1 VANQDIHFDGA
12 HSLMMNR
19 YLIVLLSVFFLLSGS
34 VPVSAQETGAP
45 FENTSAD
52 PLFPG
57 LARVAVEASELTG
70 RASETMAR
78 LSQYED
84 TRDLQ
89 GRLEQTEARLIQTRE
104 RFASQ
109 GDPESWNVDRLLE
122 ALSQLK
128 SGQSTLNQ
136 VMGQVVT
143 RLGALDRMRSD
154 WEARRKF
161 WQQWEEHL
169 ASQQSNLPSETF
181 SQSLQTIE
189 QVLSQISDTVAPLV
203 VVQEKLSRLLNE
215 HQTLIGSIESALK
228 KVRGQIFK
236 KTGHSLVS
244 PKFYRQFEPTLVK
257 EVQQGLRQAFR
268 FDMDFIST
276 QGWVSLLQA
285 ATVFVIAGFIRRY
298 RRLGEGTAEW
308 RFLLDHPWATGIF
321 VAMAFLGPLYSTVP
335 AAWRLILS
343 TLAVFSA
350 TVLIAGI
357 VRHPLK
363 RLIVFLLAGML
374 IGLMGAQLI
383 NLPLPLF
390 RLAVALV
397 ALAGLPF
404 CLVAASFCRRSMK
417 ERSTLF
423 IFGLRLGALV
433 FLITLLAQI
442 TGYSMFAVRL
452 LESSIRSGFVVVG
465 ATMALRLGEGAI
477 DFALERPVFARVRFI
492 QRYGRELGRRL
503 KWIFAVLVWV
513 GGGYN
518 LLAVWGIY
526 DSFAQTWDDITGL
539 GLTFGEVH
547 LTLSMVLLAALV
559 IYLSI
564 QASWIL
570 RATLETQFFPYRNI
584 DRGVSDSIKKLLHYT
599 LVFVGFLLAM
609 GLAGIEL
616 RDFAV
621 LAGAFGI
628 GIGFG
633 LQNIVNNFVSG
644 LILLFERPVK
654 VGDMVVLDGEWGKVG
669 KIGLRS
675 TIIETFDQSEL
686 IVPNSRFISEKVT
699 NWTFSNSR
707 SRVVLPVGVAY
718 GSDIALVMKILS
730 EAAVK
735 HELILKDPPP
745 SPIFVGFGNSSLDF
759 ELRCWI
765 SDIGN
770 RLTVRSD
777 LGCYIDKRFR
787 EEGIEI
793 PFPQRD
799 LHLRSV
805 DVNAARDLW
814 QRGNAGGKVDREEK
828 S

>member
-1 VANQDIHFDGA
+1 MIKRH
-12 HSLMMNR
+12 
-19 YLIVLLSVFFLLSGS
+19 LILLLFVIFFGS
-34 VPVSAQETGAP
+34 SFGLGFAQEAAP
-45 FENTSAD
+45 SEYTSAD
-52 PLFPG
+52 KKFPG
-57 LARVAVEASELTG
+57 LARVAVEASELIG
-70 RASETMAR
+70 HASETFAR

-84 TRDLQ
+84 TGDLE

-104 RFASQ
+104 RIARQ
-109 GDPESWNVDRLLE
+109 GEPESWNVDRLLE
-122 ALSQLK
+122 TLSQLK

-136 VMGQVVT
+136 VMAQVVT
-143 RLGALDRMRSD
+143 RLAALDRMRSD
-154 WEARRKF
+154 WEARRTF

-169 ASQQSNLPSETF
+169 TSQQSNLPSETF
-181 SQSLQTIE
+181 SQSLQTIGK
-189 QVLSQISDTVAPLV
+189 VLSQISNTVAPLV
-203 VVQEKLSRLLNE
+203 VVQEELSRLLNE
-215 HQTLIGSIESALK
+215 HQALIGRIESALK
-228 KVRGQIFK
+228 EVRGQTFK
-236 KTGHSLVS
+236 KTGHSLLS
-244 PKFYRQFEPTLVK
+244 PEFYRQFEPTLVQ
-257 EVQQGLRQAFR
+257 EIQQGLRQALR
-268 FDMDFIST
+268 FDTGFFST

-285 ATVFVIAGFIRRY
+285 VSVFVVAGFIRRY

-335 AAWRLILS
+335 AAWRLVLS

-374 IGLMGAQLI
+374 VGLMGVQLI
-383 NLPLPLF
+383 NLPLPLL
-390 RLAVALV
+390 RLGVTLA

-404 CLVAASFCRRSMK
+404 CLMAASFCRRSTK
-417 ERSTLF
+417 ERSSLF
-423 IFGLRLGALV
+423 VFGLRVGALV

-442 TGYSMFAVRL
+442 SGYSVLAIRL
-452 LESSIRSGFVVVG
+452 LESSIRSVFVVIG

-477 DFALERPVFARVRFI
+477 DFVLELPVFSRVRFI

-518 LLAVWGIY
+518 LLAVWGLY

-539 GLTFGEVH
+539 GLTLGEVH
-547 LTLSMVLLAALV
+547 LTLSMVLLSALV

-564 QASWIL
+564 QTSWIL
-570 RATLETQFFPYRNI
+570 RATLETQFFPYRNV
-584 DRGVSDSIKKLLHYT
+584 DRGVSDSIKKLLHYF

-609 GLAGIEL
+609 GIAGLEL
-616 RDFAV
+616 RNFAV

-633 LQNIVNNFVSG
+633 LQNIINNFVSG

-654 VGDMVVLDGEWGKVG
+654 VGDIVVLDGEWGRVG

-718 GSDIALVMKILS
+718 GSDIELVLKILL
-730 EAAVK
+730 EAAVR
-735 HELILKDPPP
+735 HELILKDPAP
-745 SPIFVGFGNSSLDF
+745 SPIFVSFGNSSLDF

-765 SDIGN
+765 SDIGS
-770 RLTVRSD
+770 RFTVRSD
-777 LGCYIDKRFR
+777 LGCYIDRRFR
-787 EEGIEI
+787 EEGVEI

-805 DVNAARDLW
+805 DANVARELW
-814 QRGNAGGKVDREEK
+814 KSGQANQKADREEK